1 MAYDYLTYRSKTPG
15 GGVAVASLVDLKKAS
30 PDARGGGQG
39 GKDTKKKPLHFSSG
53 SNPVAELLGEAHN
66 LKP

>member
-1 MAYDYLTYRSKTPG
+1 M
-15 GGVAVASLVDLKKAS
+15 AVASLVDLKKAS